1 MGLFSAPWSRKVS
14 QRLVWAFLSPPE
26 LTLCF
31 SGLMFTCLGSL
42 DLSSESWGLCAL
54 VSSHQP
60 TLYIVGLVCSSFCSL
75 GLPTIPLRVVCAGEV
90 SMLPLSLSITAPLAC
105 PFHCKASVGLSQFPE
120 PALWL
125 GPQLWAAYGLRS
137 ADFSVFCPL
146 SPGFAQFSGIPQLSL
161 GSACEG
167 ASPCMELFLLQD
179 SLPPLG
185 HKLPSRNSLSFPFFC
200 LYPLSYLIP
209 GSLACLLEAW
219 GILLWSGGCF
229 VRVVPY
235 LDEFFLCIC
244 GEAGDPPILILC
256 HLLPLP
262 NFLEQNLT

>member
-1 MGLFSAPWSRKVS
+1 
-14 QRLVWAFLSPPE
+14 
-26 LTLCF
+26 
-31 SGLMFTCLGSL
+31 MFTCLGSL
-42 DLSSESWGLCAL
+42 DLPSESWGLCAL
-54 VSSHQP
+54 VSAHQP

-75 GLPTIPLRVVCAGEV
+75 GLPTVPLRVVCAGEV
-90 SMLPLSLSITAPLAC
+90 CILPLSLSITAPLAC
-105 PFHCKASVGLSQFPE
+105 PLHCKASVGFSQFPE

-146 SPGFAQFSGIPQLSL
+146 SPGFAQFSKIPQLSL

-167 ASPCMELFLLQD
+167 ASQCMELFLLQD

-200 LYPLSYLIP
+200 LRPLSYLIP
-209 GSLACLLEAW
+209 GSLACPLEAW
-219 GILLWSGGCF
+219 GLLLWSEVCF

-235 LDEFFLCIC
+235 LDEFFMYLW
-244 GEAGDPPILILC
+244 GGWWSP
-256 HLLPLP
+256 HLNSLPSSSTP
-262 NFLEQNLT
+262 KFLRTKSNLRQMWGLLNYVAQWLVHSKCSIYGSW